1 MKELIQRIWMPVLGT
16 ISTLSFKQ
24 INDKTILSPDIA
36 DTAQQVTNHS
46 VNEPHS
52 SLMIYFWIG
61 MLGAAGGLVL
71 KIIWCLIKKWFPKL
85 KNIDK

>member
-1 MKELIQRIWMPVLGT
+1 MKELFQRIWMPILGT
-16 ISTLSFKQ
+16 ISTLGFKQ

-36 DTAQQVTNHS
+36 ESAQQATNYS
-46 VNEPHS
+46 ITEPHS
-52 SLMIYFWIG
+52 SLLIYFWIG

-71 KIIWCLIKKWFPKL
+71 KIIWWLIKKWFPKL

>member
-1 MKELIQRIWMPVLGT
+1 MKELIQRIWMPVLGI
-16 ISTLSFKQ
+16 ISTLGFKQ

-36 DTAQQVTNHS
+36 ETVQHVTNYA
-46 VNEPHS
+46 VNEGHS
-52 SLMIYFWIG
+52 SLLVYFWIG

-71 KIIWCLIKKWFPKL
+71 KIIWSLIKKWFPKL